1 MLRLLLL
8 TVAVGVA
15 VSVPTDKDTLGVLF
29 SKFMREHG
37 KEYASREEFLHRQ
50 KIFAKNLQKI
60 EEHNRSGSSYKMG
73 KKLNQR
79 ISGDL
84 RRKDDFWSPWNVTK
98 KPVTGKVCMA
108 NSKSPGGDLSC
119 PTLVF
124 ITFILVSF
132 YDDDML
138 PFFFRSLY
146 SLGSILHLFYI

>member
-29 SKFMREHG
+29 SKFVREHG
-37 KEYASREEFLHRQ
+37 KEYATREEFLHRQ

-84 RRKDDFWSPWNVTK
+84 RRKDDMSSMHNATK
-98 KPVTGKVCMA
+98 NLLRGKSGQWA
-108 NSKSPGGDLSC
+108 EPRRR
-119 PTLVF
+119 P
-124 ITFILVSF
+124 
-132 YDDDML
+132 
-138 PFFFRSLY
+138 
-146 SLGSILHLFYI
+146 